1 MLMAE
6 CSVLGKACHIVIQG
20 LITGT
25 LVGGIYALV
34 ALGIV
39 IINKASGVFNFA
51 HGYMV
56 LVGGLIFWD
65 LFQNHPLDPMLA
77 FVFSGVVLT
86 MLSRGVQWPRSW
98 SAQRYF
104 LAVTVLWLVVGWT
117 LTQEQSTTLRAFV
130 GTVLGAAMMGL
141 LIERFTIRP
150 LIGQPL
156 FTQIMMTLAVGEVLL
171 GFTQLIW
178 GSTDRSLPVFA
189 TTNPLGLP
197 QPYPPYRIENVFGG
211 TVIVKVELLAAF
223 GVALGAYVLFV
234 LFFNHTRLG
243 LAMRATAEDQDLAQA
258 VGIRVR
264 RILAMAWAIAG
275 MLAALA
281 GVLQGGSSGISLN
294 MAGLGLRAFPAVL
307 LGGLESV
314 HGAIIGGLIVGIS
327 EKLGTTLF
335 SSDVGEQLMPFLVL
349 MIVLFFRPEGLFG
362 QKRIERI

>member
-1 MLMAE
+1 MAE

-104 LAVTVLWLVVGWT
+104 IAVTLLWLVVGWT
-117 LTQEQSTTLRAFV
+117 LTQEQS
-130 GTVLGAAMMGL
+130 
-141 LIERFTIRP
+141 
-150 LIGQPL
+150 
-156 FTQIMMTLAVGEVLL
+156 
-171 GFTQLIW
+171 
-178 GSTDRSLPVFA
+178 
-189 TTNPLGLP
+189 
-197 QPYPPYRIENVFGG
+197 
-211 TVIVKVELLAAF
+211 
-223 GVALGAYVLFV
+223 
-234 LFFNHTRLG
+234 
-243 LAMRATAEDQDLAQA
+243 
-258 VGIRVR
+258 
-264 RILAMAWAIAG
+264 
-275 MLAALA
+275 
-281 GVLQGGSSGISLN
+281 
-294 MAGLGLRAFPAVL
+294 
-307 LGGLESV
+307 
-314 HGAIIGGLIVGIS
+314 
-327 EKLGTTLF
+327 TTLF

-349 MIVLFFRPEGLFG
+349 MIVLFIRPEGLFG
-362 QKRIERI
+362 QKRIERL